1 LKNRC
6 MTDAAGFAHP
16 LPKGAYAKN
25 FLKVFVP
32 LLLVLAIVISLLWSI
47 DVRSQKAIL
56 YSSEKNLTKLVSQA
70 IRDELQNINSD
81 LFYLANLPQLQ
92 EYLTSGGAAPA
103 SLTENILLFSKHRK
117 AYDQIRYLDSSGME
131 VIRINFDG
139 KTAVTVPADQLQ
151 SKAKRYYFEDTLRL
165 ERGDV
170 YVSPF
175 DLNIEGNKIEYPLK
189 PMIRFGTPVFDKKGQ
204 KRGVIVLNYL
214 GNQLMTTLNKY
225 SSKNG
230 SQLTLLNSEGYW
242 LKGLRSEDE
251 WGFMLPERKEAV
263 IGKQF
268 PIAWQECT
276 QNQDGQILTD
286 KGLFTFSTIYP
297 LQTGQLSSTGNT
309 AASGSSLA
317 RLQSDRYFWKMV
329 SFVSPEIVR
338 TKLYGFRNIL
348 LLVSSVLI
356 VLLAFLA
363 RQVALNAV
371 QREETA
377 ALVHAMAFK
386 DTLTGLPNRR
396 LLEDRLDQ
404 SIASA
409 DRADGKIAVLFL
421 DLDHFKAVND
431 TLGHEAGDQLLKQVS
446 GRLQEAVRK
455 SDTVARLGGDEFI
468 LLLQNITCHQDVD
481 SVADKVIQAIS
492 SPFIIG
498 GKQVQVGTSIGIV
511 LYPEDCT
518 DPASLVALADKA
530 LYKAKQSGRNRY
542 VRFAD
547 IADEGTRGAAR

>member
-1 LKNRC
+1 
-6 MTDAAGFAHP
+6 M
-16 LPKGAYAKN
+16 
-25 FLKVFVP
+25 
-32 LLLVLAIVISLLWSI
+32 LAIVISLLWSI

-70 IRDELQNINSD
+70 VRDELQNVNSD

-139 KTAVTVPADQLQ
+139 KTAVTAPADQLQ

-175 DLNIEGNKIEYPLK
+175 DLNIEGNKIEHPLK

-214 GNQLMTTLNKY
+214 GNQLLKTLDKY

-230 SQLTLLNSEGYW
+230 SQLALLNSEGYW

-268 PIAWQECT
+268 PAAWQECT

-297 LQTGQLSSTGNT
+297 LQTGQVSSTGNT
-309 AASGSSLA
+309 AATGRSMTQV
-317 RLQSDRYFWKMV
+317 QSDTYYWKMV

-338 TKLYGFRNIL
+338 TKLYGFRKIL
-348 LLVSSVLI
+348 LLISSVLI

-363 RQVALNAV
+363 RQVALNAL

-386 DTLTGLPNRR
+386 DALTGLPNRR

-409 DRADGKIAVLFL
+409 DRSAGKIAVLFL

-446 GRLQEAVRK
+446 GRLQEVVRK

-468 LLLQNITCHQDVD
+468 LLLQNIASHQDVD
-481 SVADKVIQAIS
+481 SVADKVIQVIS

-542 VRFAD
+542 VRFAA
-547 IADEGTRGAAR
+547 IADEGTRGAQV

>member
-1 LKNRC
+1 MKNRY
-6 MTDAAGFAHP
+6 MTDAVGSAYS
-16 LPKGAYAKN
+16 LPQRTYAKN
-25 FLKVFVP
+25 FLKVFIP
-32 LLLVLAIVISLLWSI
+32 LLLLLAIVIGLLWLI

-56 YSSEKNLTKLVSQA
+56 YSSEKNLTKLVSQTV
-70 IRDELQNINSD
+70 RDELQNVSSD

-92 EYLTSGGAAPA
+92 EYLTTGGPPPA
-103 SLTENILLFSKHRK
+103 SLTENMLLFSKHRK
-117 AYDQIRYLDSSGME
+117 AYDQIRYLDRSGME

-139 KTAVTVPADQLQ
+139 RTAVRVPSDQLQ

-170 YVSPF
+170 YVSPL
-175 DLNIEGNKIEYPLK
+175 DLNIEGSKIERPLK
-189 PMIRFGTPVFDKKGQ
+189 PMIRFGTPVFDKNGQ

-214 GNQLMTTLNKY
+214 GNQLLTTLDKY

-242 LKGLRSEDE
+242 LKGLRAEDE
-251 WGFMLPERKEAV
+251 WGFMLPERKEAN

-268 PIAWQECT
+268 PVAWLECS

-309 AASGSSLA
+309 AASGRSMA
-317 RLQSDRYFWKMV
+317 QVPSDRYFWKMV
-329 SFVSPEIVR
+329 SFVSPEVVR
-338 TKLYGFRNIL
+338 TKLYGFAKIL
-348 LLVSSVLI
+348 LLISSVLI

-363 RQVALNAV
+363 RQIVLNAV

-468 LLLQNITCHQDVD
+468 LLLKNIAGHQDVD
-481 SVADKVIQAIS
+481 SVASKVIQAIS
-492 SPFIIG
+492 TPFIIG
-498 GKQVQVGTSIGIV
+498 GQQVQVGTSIGIV
-511 LYPEDCT
+511 LYPEDCA
-518 DPASLVALADKA
+518 DPASLVASADKA
-530 LYKAKQSGRNRY
+530 LYKAKQSGRNRS

-547 IADEGTRGAAR
+547 IVDKGADGTEG

>member
-1 LKNRC
+1 VENRY
-6 MTDAAGFAHP
+6 MTDAVGSANP
-16 LPKGAYAKN
+16 LPKGAYTKN
-25 FLKVFVP
+25 FLKVFIP
-32 LLLVLAIVISLLWSI
+32 LLLLLAIVIGLLWLI

-70 IRDELQNINSD
+70 VRDELQNVGSD

-92 EYLTSGGAAPA
+92 EYLTTGGTPPA
-103 SLTENILLFSKHRK
+103 SLAENILLFSKHHK
-117 AYDQIRYLDSSGME
+117 SYDQIRYLDRSGME

-139 KTAVTVPADQLQ
+139 KTAVTVPPDQLQ
-151 SKAKRYYFEDTLRL
+151 SKTKRYYFEDTLRL

-175 DLNIEGNKIEYPLK
+175 DLNIEGSKIEHPLK
-189 PMIRFGTPVFDKKGQ
+189 PMIRFGTPVFDKNGQ

-214 GNQLMTTLNKY
+214 GNQLLATLDKY

-242 LKGLRSEDE
+242 LKGIRSEDE

-268 PIAWQECT
+268 PVAWQECT

-297 LQTGQLSSTGNT
+297 LQSGQLSSTGNN
-309 AASGSSLA
+309 AATGRSMA
-317 RLQSDRYFWKMV
+317 QVQSDSYYWKMV

-338 TKLYGFRNIL
+338 TKLHGLTKIL

-356 VLLAFLA
+356 VLLAFFA
-363 RQVALNAV
+363 RQVVLTAV

-377 ALVHAMAFK
+377 ALVYAMAFK

-468 LLLQNITCHQDVD
+468 LLLQNITSHQDVD

-498 GKQVQVGTSIGIV
+498 GQQVQVGTSIGIV

-547 IADEGTRGAAR
+547 IADEATRVV

>member
-1 LKNRC
+1 MKNRYI
-6 MTDAAGFAHP
+6 TDTGASAPP
-16 LPKGAYAKN
+16 LAKHAYTKN

-32 LLLVLAIVISLLWSI
+32 LLLVLAIVISLLWAI
-47 DVRSQKAIL
+47 DVRSQKAVL
-56 YSSEKNLTKLVSQA
+56 NSREKNLTDLVSQA
-70 IRDELQNINSD
+70 VRDELQNVSSD

-92 EYLTSGGAAPA
+92 EYLTTGGVPPA

-117 AYDQIRYLDSSGME
+117 AYDQIRYIDSSGME

-139 KTAVTVPADQLQ
+139 KTAVKVASDQLQ

-175 DLNIEGNKIEYPLK
+175 DLNIENSKIEYPLK

-214 GNQLMTTLNKY
+214 GAQLLTTLEKY
-225 SSKNG
+225 SSKD
-230 SQLTLLNSEGYW
+230 SSRLTLLNAEGYW
-242 LKGLRSEDE
+242 LKGLHSEDE

-268 PIAWQECT
+268 PAAWKECT

-297 LQTGQLSSTGNT
+297 LQTGQVSSTANT
-309 AASGSSLA
+309 TATG
-317 RLQSDRYFWKMV
+317 RRMVQVQSDAYFWKMV

-338 TKLYGFRNIL
+338 TKLYGLRFFL
-348 LLVSSVLI
+348 LLISSILI

-363 RQVALNAV
+363 RQIALNAM

-377 ALVHAMAFK
+377 ALVHAMAFE

-396 LLEDRLDQ
+396 LLEDRLNQ

-409 DRADGKIAVLFL
+409 DRSAGKIAVLFL

-446 GRLQEAVRK
+446 SRLQEAVRK
-455 SDTVARLGGDEFI
+455 SDTVARLGGDEFV
-468 LLLQNITCHQDVD
+468 LLLPNVATHQDVD

-492 SPFIIG
+492 HPFLIG
-498 GKQVQVGTSIGIV
+498 GQQAQVGTSIGIA
-511 LYPEDCT
+511 LYPEDCAAPET
-518 DPASLVALADKA
+518 LIASADKA

-547 IADEGTRGAAR
+547 IADKGTHMTEG